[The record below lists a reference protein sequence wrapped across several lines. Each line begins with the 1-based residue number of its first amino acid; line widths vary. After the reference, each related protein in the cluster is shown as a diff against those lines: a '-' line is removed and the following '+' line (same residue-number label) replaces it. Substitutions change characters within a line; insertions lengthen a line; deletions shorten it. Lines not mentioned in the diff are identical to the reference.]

1 MLSGNHWP
9 TNTFP
14 EHRNRPSLSA
24 SNLICGVLALESL
37 GVDLEQLQ
45 SQWGTRLSYLRQPNL
60 RVPAFVARRFWE
72 VARALSGDPAIGVVA
87 ARHIDPGQ
95 MLGVAYLMQLMPSRQ
110 ASLGVLA
117 QYWPLLAG
125 HLELNFD
132 EREGHLC
139 VALMPAQ
146 TMQPATEEI
155 DFWAA
160 QQVLH
165 LKGMP
170 GTTNAIRM
178 LRLRRSEPENP
189 GPWLALAVGSV
200 QFGAER
206 DEAVVD
212 MTAVKEQRAPGSQ
225 AVGKALQAALRNY
238 AKQTLQASVL
248 ESVASEVLQHLHER
262 PDLEQTA
269 QALHMTSRTL
279 HRALQREGWSF
290 NSIVEV
296 HRRYL
301 ARDLIQA
308 RVLSISE
315 VAGRLGYQEV
325 SNFIR
330 AFRRWYGVN
339 PGAYQQR

>member
-1 MLSGNHWP
+1 MKSGSHWP

-14 EHRNRPSLSA
+14 EHRNRPSLCA
-24 SNLICGVLALESL
+24 TNLICGVQALESL
-37 GVDLEQLQ
+37 GVDLDHLQ
-45 SQWGTRLSYLRQPNL
+45 AQWGTRLSYLRQPNL
-60 RVPAFVARRFWE
+60 RVPAFVVRRFWE
-72 VARALSGDPAIGVVA
+72 VALALSGDPAIGLVA

-110 ASLGVLA
+110 ASLEVLA
-117 QYWPLLAG
+117 RYWPLLAG
-125 HLELNFD
+125 HLELDFE

-146 TMQPATEEI
+146 SMQPAIEEI

-178 LRLRRSEPENP
+178 LRLRRSEPEDP
-189 GPWLALAVGSV
+189 GPWQALAVGSV
-200 QFGAER
+200 QFGADR

-212 MTAVKEQRAPGSQ
+212 MTALKEQRAPGSE
-225 AVGKALQAALRNY
+225 AVGNALQAALRGY

-248 ESVASEVLQHLHER
+248 EGVASEVLARLPEP
-262 PDLEQTA
+262 PDLERTA

-279 HRALQREGWSF
+279 HRALQREGWTF
-290 NSIVEV
+290 NGIVEV

-308 RVLSISE
+308 DVLSISE

-330 AFRRWYGVN
+330 AFRRWYGVT
-339 PGAYQQR
+339 PRAYTQP